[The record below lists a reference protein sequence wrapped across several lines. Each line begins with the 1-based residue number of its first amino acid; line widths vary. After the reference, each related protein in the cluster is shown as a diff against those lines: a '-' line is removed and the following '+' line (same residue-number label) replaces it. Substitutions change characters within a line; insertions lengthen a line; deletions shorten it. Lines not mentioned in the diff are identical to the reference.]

1 MLIDPDRREGRSEC
15 NREMFQQLRSY
26 DGRME
31 NHHDPRLTLTL
42 SLAAGLL
49 GGLLSRYVS
58 PTTALAQTTAPQEI
72 RAHKFTL
79 VDQNGTE
86 RGVFAVVDNPSRKGG
101 YPVIQLFDIG
111 GRELWSTSSGLEKL
125 VDQR

>member
-1 MLIDPDRREGRSEC
+1 ML
-15 NREMFQQLRSY
+15 N
-26 DGRME
+26 
-31 NHHDPRLTLTL
+31 PRLTLIL

-72 RAHKFTL
+72 RAQKFTL

-111 GRELWSTSSGLEKL
+111 GRELWSTSSRLEKL
-125 VDQR
+125 ADQ